1 LKLLNAHGVEYLV
14 VGGHAVAY
22 HGYPRPTGDIDFW
35 VAIKPENAARLI
47 RVFKDFGFN
56 HPNLAPELFLKER
69 QVIRIGVPPVRVEVL
84 TTVSGLTFE
93 ECYARRVDDAVD
105 GVPIKFIS
113 LDHLKANKRAAGRHK
128 DLDDLQNLPGN

>member
-1 LKLLNAHGVEYLV
+1 MATIQLPYDFIEFLKLLNAHGVEYLV

-35 VAIKPENAARLI
+35 VAIKPENAARLV

-93 ECYARRVDDAVD
+93 ECYAR
-105 GVPIKFIS
+105 